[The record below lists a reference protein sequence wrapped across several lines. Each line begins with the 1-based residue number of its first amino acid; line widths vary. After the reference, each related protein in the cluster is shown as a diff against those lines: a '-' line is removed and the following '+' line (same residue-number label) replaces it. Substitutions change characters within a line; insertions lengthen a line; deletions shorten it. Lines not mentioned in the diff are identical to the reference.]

1 MEKYKYEL
9 MVLLIGS
16 VFYAFSAFFSVIITV
31 MRKQK
36 FALYVYVAVLIVFQ
50 FATTYLVKSDGI
62 MGASLSYALSM
73 GIVALLYL
81 SIVVL
86 QIRNMS
92 SE

>member
-1 MEKYKYEL
+1 M
-9 MVLLIGS
+9 
-16 VFYAFSAFFSVIITV
+16 TV

-50 FATTYLVKSDGI
+50 FATTYLVKSHGI